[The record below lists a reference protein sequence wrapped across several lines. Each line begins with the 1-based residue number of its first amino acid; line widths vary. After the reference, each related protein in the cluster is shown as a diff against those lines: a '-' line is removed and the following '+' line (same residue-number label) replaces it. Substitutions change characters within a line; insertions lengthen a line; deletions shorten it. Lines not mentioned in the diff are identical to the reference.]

1 MSDIKKSVLIVDDE
15 EDLTWSISRGL
26 SKDTDQYE
34 VICVNSGSNALSILE
49 ERSVDLVVTDLRMP
63 GVSGMKLLKEIKSH
77 YPNIKVIVMTAY
89 GSLEIKEVL
98 EHSGTKGYIEKP
110 FEINELRKLIHHYLD
125 AQNVIEK

>member
-77 YPNIKVIVMTAY
+77 YPDIKVIVMTAY

-125 AQNVIEK
+125 AQNVVEK

>member
-1 MSDIKKSVLIVDDE
+1 MTDFKKTVLVVDDE

-34 VICVNSGSNALSILE
+34 VICVNSGSSALEVLNE
-49 ERSVDLVVTDLRMP
+49 KSVDLVVTDLRMP
-63 GVSGMKLLKEIKSH
+63 GINGMKLLKEIKTNF
-77 YPNIKVIVMTAY
+77 PDTKVIVMTAY

-110 FEINELRKLIHHYLD
+110 FEINELRKLIHHYLE
-125 AQNVIEK
+125 NIHEVI